1 MTDSASGQATAIE
14 QRPGKRER
22 LVAAAAQLLHQQG
35 IERTTLADIAKAAD
49 VPAGN
54 VYYYFKTKDALAEA
68 LIERWR
74 DEMRAARTAW
84 DAVGGP
90 VERLEACID
99 VAARG
104 RDAVARSGSP
114 IGGLCTELGKTGGP
128 LAKKARVLFREQL
141 DWIEAQLHEL
151 GAGAEA
157 PALAVHLLSGLQGAA
172 VLAHA
177 QGDPALLVYE
187 AEMLKAW
194 VRRLPQRLR
203 APA

>member
-1 MTDSASGQATAIE
+1 LSVIRLTDQVEALSD
-14 QRPGKRER
+14 KRIR
-22 LVAAAAQLLHQQG
+22 LVEAAA
-35 IERTTLADIAKAAD
+35 ELAHRRGFRDTALAEIAEQAG
-49 VPAGN
+49 VPLGN

-74 DEMRAARTAW
+74 EEMQAARTAW
-84 DAVGGP
+84 DAAGGP

-104 RDAVARSGSP
+104 REAVARSGSP
-114 IGGLCTELGKTGGP
+114 IGGLCTELGKTEGP
-128 LAKKARVLFREQL
+128 LAEKARVLFREQL
-141 DWIEAQLHEL
+141 DWIEAQMHEL

-157 PALAVHLLSGLQGAA
+157 PALAVHLLAGLQGAA

-187 AEMLKAW
+187 AEILKAW

>member
-1 MTDSASGQATAIE
+1 MKGVSD
-14 QRPGKRER
+14 KRIR
-22 LVAAAAQLLHQQG
+22 LVDAAAD
-35 IERTTLADIAKAAD
+35 LAHRRGFRETALAEIAEQAG
-49 VPAGN
+49 VPLGN

-74 DEMRAARTAW
+74 EEMQAARAAW
-84 DAVGGP
+84 DAAGGP

-114 IGGLCTELGKTGGP
+114 IGGLCTELGKTAGP
-128 LAKKARVLFREQL
+128 LAEKARVLFREQL
-141 DWIEAQLHEL
+141 DWIETQLHAL

-157 PALAVHLLSGLQGAA
+157 PALAVHLLAGLQGAA

-177 QGDPALLVYE
+177 QNDPGVVLYE

-194 VRRLPQRLR
+194 VRGLPRRLR

>member
-1 MTDSASGQATAIE
+1 LSD
-14 QRPGKRER
+14 KRIR
-22 LVAAAAQLLHQQG
+22 LVEAAAD
-35 IERTTLADIAKAAD
+35 LAHRRGFRETALAEIAEQAG
-49 VPAGN
+49 VPLGN

-74 DEMRAARTAW
+74 DEMRTARAAW

-90 VERLEACID
+90 GERLEACID

-104 RDAVARSGSP
+104 REAVARSGSP
-114 IGGLCTELGKTGGP
+114 IGGLCTELGKTTGP
-128 LAKKARVLFREQL
+128 LAEKARVLFREQL
-141 DWIEAQLHEL
+141 DWIESQLHAL

-157 PALAVHLLSGLQGAA
+157 PALAIHLLSGLQGAA

-177 QGDPALLVYE
+177 QGDAEMVVYE

-203 APA
+203 AQA

>member
-1 MTDSASGQATAIE
+1 MSD
-14 QRPGKRER
+14 KRIR
-22 LVAAAAQLLHQQG
+22 LVEAAAD
-35 IERTTLADIAKAAD
+35 LAHRRGFREASLAEIAEQAG
-49 VPAGN
+49 VPLGN

-74 DEMRAARTAW
+74 EERRAARASW
-84 DAVGGP
+84 DAAGGP
-90 VERLEACID
+90 VERLEASIE

-104 RDAVARSGSP
+104 REAVARSGSP

-128 LAKKARVLFREQL
+128 LAEKAKVLFREQL

-177 QGDPALLVYE
+177 QGDPAPLVYE

-203 APA
+203 VQA